1 MKSCHL
7 KKNIKDLHM
16 IGLSEDVTINP
27 GLYATFIFNKHDQEL
42 GALEQNWMAASTIYT
57 VTDEN

>member
-1 MKSCHL
+1 
-7 KKNIKDLHM
+7 M